1 MGDKMR
7 CRTGDFICGNYFHFY
22 NKTFDHRLLFYDVC
36 DYENFIKIFKKN
48 ICKIPASVFAYC
60 LMPNHFH
67 FLLRQESDK
76 KLFHI
81 FNYSLIPY
89 VQRYNKK
96 YNRKGPLF
104 QSPLQ
109 HILVT
114 NQEYLLQLC
123 KYIHLN
129 PVKSGLVQDPG
140 EWKYTNYAEWI
151 GIRSE
156 DLIADEVHSEYF
168 PDPRDYIMLLTSYEK
183 YLSVKSFNMLLIDN
197 KE

>member
-1 MGDKMR
+1 MR
-7 CRTGDFICGNYFHFY
+7 CKTEHFVSGNYFHFY
-22 NKTFDHRLLFYDVC
+22 NKTLDHRLLFYDAS
-36 DYENFIKIFKKN
+36 DYEDFIKIFRSK
-48 ICKIPASVFAYC
+48 ISKIPASIFAYC

-67 FLLRQESDK
+67 FLLRQDSDN

-81 FNYSLIPY
+81 FNYALISY

-96 YNRKGPLF
+96 YGRKGPLF

-114 NQEYLLQLC
+114 NQEYMLQLC

-129 PVKSGLVQDPG
+129 PVKSGLVNEPS
-140 EWKYTNYAEWI
+140 EWKYSNYAEWI
-151 GIRSE
+151 GISSG

-168 PDPRDYIMLLTSYEK
+168 PDPHDYIMLLASYEQ
-183 YLSVKSFNMLLIDN
+183 YLPVKGFKALLMDN
-197 KE
+197 DE